1 MKFRLPLF
9 CFLLLTCVVAAR
21 AQDVNVDF
29 DRGSNFSKFRTYSW
43 VNGVPAKNL
52 LVDQQ
57 IRSGIDAHL
66 AAKGLQRVEQGGD
79 LSVFYLAAVDRD
91 VQVAKADWVATGNWL
106 RPTES
111 GISVRSQMWDIEVGT
126 LVVCLSE
133 ASSKALLWRGTARTM
148 LDSKS
153 RNRDALE
160 AMNEDAKKVGK
171 RVRKSLEKMFKQY
184 PAKSVRVT

>member
-1 MKFRLPLF
+1 M
-9 CFLLLTCVVAAR
+9 
-21 AQDVNVDF
+21 
-29 DRGSNFSKFRTYSW
+29 
-43 VNGVPAKNL
+43 
-52 LVDQQ
+52 
-57 IRSGIDAHL
+57 

-79 LSVFYLAAVDRD
+79 ISVFYLAAVDRD

-133 ASSKALLWRGTARTM
+133 ASSKDLLWRGTARTM

-160 AMNEDAKKVGK
+160 AMNEDARKVGK

-184 PAKSVRVT
+184 PSAKSARVT